1 MLRNSFIENYKSK
14 STKAKL
20 FEREVALFHTDLNKI
35 IYYQRPISS
44 KSIRRLSKKA
54 FPNFIDDVMCNNDV
68 NTLLYS
74 SNAVK
79 EMIFYL
85 KQKNSILNSTIDF
98 SKSKKKKN
106 LTLLGEIMLKRNNI
120 QIMQSLKDQINKFF
134 QNRNKI
140 IEKYKTKQEKF
151 EKYQPNLENK
161 LKKLYFKPMNEIRLD
176 GFKRVLDKCLKKS
189 KSDDNFQLPDIK
201 FNMDDVYSRLS
212 KNVILS
218 QKALKEKLK
227 KEKEIKEKL
236 MKENDNYNSY
246 YSLYQQQLNGFN
258 NISNKKLEIL
268 NNNNKSQK
276 HIFKKKFIIKNK
288 SENSLNKENNENKK
302 INKNKNPNNNFKY
315 FYNSQNMPSFNI
327 SKILKFSAGKEFK
340 IKITPRIRKRCLSVL
355 SCGPKPKIKKINF
368 TTEKKEEKKEK
379 IDFKE
384 IRNKSIFDLN
394 SLESRKNV
402 NNLILYNIL
411 FLDKN
416 NKGSDIVK
424 VRNYRD
430 ENLNSNLH
438 ISVINDSIKLV
449 KYFLDKKLDPN
460 SVNDEGK
467 TPLHLAMKKGNKD
480 IIELLIKNGADTQFK
495 DKKGKIPIDYASK
508 EIKHYYIFE
517 NS

>member
-1 MLRNSFIENYKSK
+1 
-14 STKAKL
+14 
-20 FEREVALFHTDLNKI
+20 
-35 IYYQRPISS
+35 
-44 KSIRRLSKKA
+44 
-54 FPNFIDDVMCNNDV
+54 
-68 NTLLYS
+68 
-74 SNAVK
+74 
-79 EMIFYL
+79 
-85 KQKNSILNSTIDF
+85 
-98 SKSKKKKN
+98 
-106 LTLLGEIMLKRNNI
+106 
-120 QIMQSLKDQINKFF
+120 
-134 QNRNKI
+134 
-140 IEKYKTKQEKF
+140 
-151 EKYQPNLENK
+151 
-161 LKKLYFKPMNEIRLD
+161 
-176 GFKRVLDKCLKKS
+176 
-189 KSDDNFQLPDIK
+189 
-201 FNMDDVYSRLS
+201 
-212 KNVILS
+212 
-218 QKALKEKLK
+218 
-227 KEKEIKEKL
+227 
-236 MKENDNYNSY
+236 
-246 YSLYQQQLNGFN
+246 
-258 NISNKKLEIL
+258 
-268 NNNNKSQK
+268 
-276 HIFKKKFIIKNK
+276 
-288 SENSLNKENNENKK
+288 
-302 INKNKNPNNNFKY
+302 
-315 FYNSQNMPSFNI
+315 MPSFNI

-355 SCGPKPKIKKINF
+355 SCGPKPKIKKIYF

-416 NKGSDIVK
+416 NKGGDIVK